1 MNDVSGGSGRLP
13 TIQWSPS
20 KISQVKPSSTLE
32 DFNSLLAEIQ
42 DIDRRRTLLLNKAQR
57 RCAST
62 SSLSPKKRQPR
73 SPLSLVDHRLE
84 QHRLSTPH
92 WDKAFPE
99 DLTMCAQCGK
109 DVQARSLKLH
119 RETECPHRLVE
130 CLACGLTYSA
140 NAKMDHLSLHC
151 VVHRRRAQW
160 LQQHEHDLRDVC
172 CLACRAIFP
181 ARSLTVHLHSE
192 CPKRRVACPHA
203 DLGCP
208 KTDIV
213 FDQLEIHESHECVVV
228 KRRTALIEASKVTNQ
243 YVPCDWCN
251 QPVIKRHLLDHKED
265 ECLMRERQCPNA
277 HLGCREWVPVG
288 DFDKH
293 VKSECVVTL
302 ERHALADQAKEKDTV
317 EACRDCG
324 TLVKRRL
331 VPQHRSVQCVA
342 RFVPCANA
350 IHGCTAMLKF
360 RDRHI
365 HEHVDPS
372 PESRSFLSFHGLGGF
387 VRIDGGQDLKP
398 PWCAEFWVWLYAV
411 DDDVRFLMREA
422 LTWQDRIAATTVKL
436 NKWQRQLQELKAKLK
451 ASQKAGSIE
460 KGLEAEALEIE
471 DGMAGCK
478 SILNEARARVKSLV
492 SDAATLLKTITDTS
506 ARDQLED
513 ELARQVTELR
523 PSWSDQDIAVCGN
536 VGKWLEAMEQAK
548 GEEDVNHAKMLAK
561 RMKLLKVIQA
571 KKDIQDSRETA
582 RLVKQAKKELAKL
595 DDKLAKCVDVPLALA
610 QPTIGFHTLASS
622 STAGIHLMM
631 ASTGMPGLHSFE
643 KKAKFGVSIPR
654 GEWVHVAFH
663 AAEENVTLFLNG
675 AKASVAKGAFVLPMR
690 TIGAEEKS
698 FRGFMQEVRYWA
710 GTRTPDE
717 LQQRM
722 RDVAPVT
729 EALRGY
735 WTLEEGLGDFVDDV
749 TGRMPRSAAVNV
761 DWAHYTY
768 DMTQLLGDPP
778 TASFR
783 QRNQCKI
790 VTKRN
795 FLASKHHNRRRH
807 TTAPC
812 SLGCGVEGTSSLS
825 SSFGFIHS
833 VEVRHMERHHKVD
846 CPNRIVVC
854 REPFCGHQIR
864 ARDTTSHDA
873 TCEVRLLRN
882 KLAAEYYRK
891 LQLVECP
898 FGCSLA
904 VARKAMPQHRKSAC
918 ENRLVPCERC
928 GESA

>member
-1 MNDVSGGSGRLP
+1 
-13 TIQWSPS
+13 
-20 KISQVKPSSTLE
+20 
-32 DFNSLLAEIQ
+32 
-42 DIDRRRTLLLNKAQR
+42 
-57 RCAST
+57 
-62 SSLSPKKRQPR
+62 
-73 SPLSLVDHRLE
+73 
-84 QHRLSTPH
+84 
-92 WDKAFPE
+92 
-99 DLTMCAQCGK
+99 
-109 DVQARSLKLH
+109 
-119 RETECPHRLVE
+119 
-130 CLACGLTYSA
+130 
-140 NAKMDHLSLHC
+140 
-151 VVHRRRAQW
+151 
-160 LQQHEHDLRDVC
+160 
-172 CLACRAIFP
+172 
-181 ARSLTVHLHSE
+181 
-192 CPKRRVACPHA
+192 
-203 DLGCP
+203 
-208 KTDIV
+208 
-213 FDQLEIHESHECVVV
+213 
-228 KRRTALIEASKVTNQ
+228 
-243 YVPCDWCN
+243 
-251 QPVIKRHLLDHKED
+251 
-265 ECLMRERQCPNA
+265 
-277 HLGCREWVPVG
+277 
-288 DFDKH
+288 
-293 VKSECVVTL
+293 
-302 ERHALADQAKEKDTV
+302 
-317 EACRDCG
+317 
-324 TLVKRRL
+324 
-331 VPQHRSVQCVA
+331 
-342 RFVPCANA
+342 
-350 IHGCTAMLKF
+350 
-360 RDRHI
+360 
-365 HEHVDPS
+365 
-372 PESRSFLSFHGLGGF
+372 
-387 VRIDGGQDLKP
+387 
-398 PWCAEFWVWLYAV
+398 
-411 DDDVRFLMREA
+411 
-422 LTWQDRIAATTVKL
+422 
-436 NKWQRQLQELKAKLK
+436 
-451 ASQKAGSIE
+451 
-460 KGLEAEALEIE
+460 
-471 DGMAGCK
+471 MAGCK

-717 LQQRM
+717 LQQSM

-749 TGRMPRSAAVNV
+749 TGRIPRSAAVNV

-812 SLGCGVEGTSSLS
+812 SLGCGVE
-825 SSFGFIHS
+825 

-898 FGCSLA
+898 FGCGLA